1 MLPEPFVN
9 LLRQEAVMKPLTLDR
24 PPTAP
29 TLPGENAG
37 PPPPGA
43 ARAEAVIE
51 GVGIIIFLALL
62 IGTVI
67 ILVRKKR

>member
-1 MLPEPFVN
+1 VN

-24 PPTAP
+24 PPTTP
-29 TLPGENAG
+29 TLPGDDAG

-43 ARAEAVIE
+43 ARAEALIE

-67 ILVRKKR
+67 ILIRNRRR